1 MRCCAVLLLL
11 MGWITLP
18 GIALGEEQKPAPP
31 AGVPADGKLPHIQ
44 VDVKAK
50 QVRVECNSCN
60 VHQDVGLEFFCCE
73 QGTNEYESVLS
84 SRAKGLHVHL
94 ALLMIGLE
102 PGEPV
107 KWSESAKK
115 WLPPHGPALTI
126 TCEWK
131 KDNGEL
137 ARVPA
142 YRLMVSRKTRKEAQP
157 LTWIFTGSKVMD
169 DGKYAADAVGYL
181 VSVLNNELTVIDI
194 SELASR
200 DLESREWDRNSD
212 LLPPVGTTIW
222 MVIEP
227 AGKKDRG
234 SAPATTQSSSS
245 AGNVHAAVIGSDV
258 GTTVVEVDAAGQVK
272 IDGMKVTVERVGEA
286 LGNRRFATKVQLVAD
301 PQAPADEV
309 KKVVAAI
316 QGAHVEL
323 VGDQSRAPGG
333 IGISDVS
340 IDEAKIKALREL
352 WERKV
357 APHDKA
363 LREAAQA
370 HYEVI
375 EQMRREQQ
383 RLIDEADRIQRAIDE
398 LQKQYQEMTTPR
410 PEAVE
415 K

>member
-1 MRCCAVLLLL
+1 MLLVLVGCC
-11 MGWITLP
+11 P
-18 GIALGEEQKPAPP
+18 FALADEKKPAP
-31 AGVPADGKLPHIQ
+31 AVTGVPADGKLPHIQ

-84 SRAKGLHVHL
+84 SRAKGSHLHL
-94 ALLMIGLE
+94 ALLMVGLE

-115 WLPPHGPALTI
+115 WLPPHGPPLTI
-126 TCEWK
+126 MCEWK
-131 KDNGEL
+131 KENGEL

-142 YRLMVSRKTRKEAQP
+142 YRLMVSRKTKKEAQP
-157 LTWIFTGSKVMD
+157 ITWIFTGSKVME

-227 AGKKDRG
+227 AGKRDRG
-234 SAPATTQSSSS
+234 TAPATTQGGG
-245 AGNVHAAVIGSDV
+245 AGEKVDAAVTGKDV
-258 GTTVVEVDAAGQVK
+258 GATLVEVDSAGQVK
-272 IDGMKVTVERVGEA
+272 FEGMKVTAERLGEA
-286 LGNRRFATKVQLVAD
+286 LANRRLGAPVRLVAD
-301 PQAPADEV
+301 PKAPQEQV

-323 VGDQSRAPGG
+323 LADPSIAATGNG
-333 IGISDVS
+333 ITDVS

-410 PEAVE
+410 PEAVG